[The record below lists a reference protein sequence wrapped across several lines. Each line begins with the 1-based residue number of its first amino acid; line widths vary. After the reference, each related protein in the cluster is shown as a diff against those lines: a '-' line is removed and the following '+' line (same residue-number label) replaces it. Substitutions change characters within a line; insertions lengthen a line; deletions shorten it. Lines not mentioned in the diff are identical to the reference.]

1 MWGIFQ
7 RPFSFRVEWVAS
19 LEELCWSF
27 TYQGKVM
34 TRKFGLIVGLL
45 LLVLCAGVA
54 HAQAEFLSAPNR
66 TDMVHD
72 GRRGVIY
79 IANQHEILRY
89 RVSTRRF
96 LSPFVFDANSR
107 FKGID
112 ISADGTR
119 LAIADATSSS
129 SSVWVYVVNL
139 NTLARTKHSFPKE
152 FSEDGTYSVQFASDG
167 ALLITSRFAG
177 SGWVPMRRMA
187 RNGSWS
193 TIAEVR
199 QNTMLSASGDRQT
212 VAFAES
218 NISDGRWGLYDVP
231 TGQTVRRQWY
241 EDGTSWFNY
250 EIATDRFGSQFA
262 IPTYGGAY
270 IYGTDYQL
278 LTKLGTYAGAQPV
291 GVAYHPVE
299 NEIFFP
305 WAGETRVRVY
315 SSVSLR
321 LKRAVEIG
329 DLFQNNGNMA
339 FESARTRLSADGS
352 LLMVTVPGG
361 LRYVQMYA
369 PLTARDVFTST
380 TTDTR
385 IAISLKGMIGNNG
398 KVTYSLYGQPRY
410 GRAKLYG
417 SRVSYWPAAGFK
429 GTDTFTYVAHYGEAV
444 VAATV
449 TVNVK

>member
-1 MWGIFQ
+1 MIH
-7 RPFSFRVEWVAS
+7 RS
-19 LEELCWSF
+19 
-27 TYQGKVM
+27 
-34 TRKFGLIVGLL
+34 GLIVGLL
-45 LLVLCAGVA
+45 LLLCAGMA
-54 HAQAEFLSAPNR
+54 HAQAVFLPAPFR

-96 LSPFVFDANSR
+96 LAPLVFSTSSR

-112 ISADGTR
+112 ISVDGTR
-119 LAIADATSSS
+119 LAIADSASSS
-129 SSVWVYVVNL
+129 SSVWVHIVNL
-139 NTLARTKHSFPKE
+139 NTLVRTKHAFPKA
-152 FSEDGTYSVQFASDG
+152 FGEDGTHTVQFASDG
-167 ALLITSRFAG
+167 AVLVTSRYAG
-177 SGWVPMRRMA
+177 SGWVPMRRLA
-187 RNGSWS
+187 RDGSWS
-193 TIAEVR
+193 TNGEVR

-212 VAFAES
+212 IAFAEA

-241 EDGTSWFNY
+241 QDGTGWFNY
-250 EIATDRFGSQFA
+250 EIATDRLGSQFA
-262 IPTYGGAY
+262 IPTFDGAY
-270 IYGTDYQL
+270 IYDTEYQL

-305 WAGETRVRVY
+305 WSGESRVRVY

-329 DLFQNNGNMA
+329 DVFQHNGNNA
-339 FESARTRLSADGS
+339 FESGRTKLSADGS

-361 LRYVQMYA
+361 LRYVQMYE
-369 PLTARDVFTST
+369 PLQARDVFAST
-380 TTDTR
+380 TTGNR
-385 IAISLKGMIGNNG
+385 IAISLKGTVGNNRP
-398 KVTYSLYGQPRY
+398 VTYSLYGQPRH

-449 TVNVK
+449 TVTVK